1 MIKAILKELLE
12 SFRSGW
18 IAVLAAVYS
27 TLMSLNPDAPPLQSI
42 VYLIVGWM
50 AADVYV
56 STVRR

>member
-27 TLMSLNPDAPPLQSI
+27 TLMSLNPDALPLQSV
-42 VYLIVGWM
+42 VYLIVGWI

>member
-1 MIKAILKELLE
+1 MIKAILNELYE

-42 VYLIVGWM
+42 VYLIVGWI

-56 STVRR
+56 NVVRR

>member
-1 MIKAILKELLE
+1 MIKAILNELYE

-18 IAVLAAVYS
+18 IATMAAVYC
-27 TLMSLNPDAPPLQSI
+27 TLMSLNPDATTLQSM